1 MSTLRVS
8 VVGDLKIVFEIR
20 DSDLAGRIG
29 RLKTR
34 HGVLETPFLFPVVD
48 PSLRKQVVPLDKIRD
63 IGFNGIITNAYL
75 LKKHVGLESNIHQY
89 LGFDGVIMTDSG
101 AYQILQYGTIDI
113 ENRAIVEYQ
122 CRIGSDIG
130 VILDIP
136 TRHDVTYEEALTSVE
151 ETLRRAE
158 EVIDIVEE
166 CKSTL
171 WVLPIQGG
179 TYLDLLSRA
188 ARRACDLGMYSIYA
202 IGSPTTLL
210 ERFELDRIVDMIYTV
225 KSIVPSAKPIHLFGA
240 GHPLV
245 IPFVVALGVD
255 LMDSASYIL
264 YARDDRY
271 MTWRGT
277 YKLED
282 LEYFPCNCPVC
293 SRYSPK
299 DLMEM
304 PKHER
309 VAKLAEHNLYV
320 LIKELRSVKQAIRE
334 GRLWEYLEERAHS
347 HPSAMRAF
355 QKIKKYVELLYK
367 HSPLS
372 KSNIT
377 RAVYILSM
385 DSVYNPKIMLAR
397 RRSIDRAVIKNKCIA
412 LIPLVPWDEPAY
424 ESQLYKRVLT
434 CNRDLEN
441 RCDVCFYM
449 PILGV
454 VNVYLSERY
463 PFSQFESVYD
473 FDDRSIEDLCLLII
487 ELVLRYTTLYDT
499 IKLRMFIS
507 EGIPWSIKVAK
518 LMLSKIYTLSD
529 LKIDVEIES
538 I

>member
-1 MSTLRVS
+1 M
-8 VVGDLKIVFEIR
+8 
-20 DSDLAGRIG
+20 
-29 RLKTR
+29 
-34 HGVLETPFLFPVVD
+34 P
-48 PSLRKQVVPLDKIRD
+48 PSKIRD
-63 IGFNGIITNAYL
+63 IGFDGIITNAYL
-75 LKKHVGLESNIHQY
+75 LKKHVGLETNIHQY
-89 LGFDGVIMTDSG
+89 LEFDGVIMTDSG

-136 TRHDVTYEEALTSVE
+136 TGHGATYEEALTSVK

-158 EVIDIVEE
+158 EVIDIVEK
-166 CKSTL
+166 CRSTL

-179 TYLDLLSRA
+179 TYLDLLSQA
-188 ARRACDLGMYSIYA
+188 AKKACDLGMYSIYA

-210 ERFELDRIVDMIYTV
+210 ERFELEKIVDMIYTV

-277 YKLED
+277 YRLED

-355 QKIKKYVELLYK
+355 QRIKKYVELLYK
-367 HSPLS
+367 HTPLS
-372 KSNIT
+372 KSSIT
-377 RAVYILSM
+377 RAVYITSM
-385 DSVYNPKIMLAR
+385 DSIYNPKIMLAR
-397 RRSIDRAVIKNKCIA
+397 RRSIDRALIRSKCIA
-412 LIPLVPWDEPAY
+412 LIPLVPWDKPAY
-424 ESQLYKRVLT
+424 KSQLYRKVIMY
-434 CNRDLEN
+434 NKDLEDK
-441 RCDVCFYM
+441 CDVYFYM
-449 PILGV
+449 PILGI
-454 VNVYLSERY
+454 VNLYLSERY
-463 PFSQFESVYD
+463 PFSQFESVYE
-473 FDDRSIEDLCLLII
+473 FDDYSIEDLCLLIM
-487 ELVLRYTTLYDT
+487 ELILRYIALYDA
-499 IKLRMFIS
+499 IKLHILIS
-507 EGIPWSIKVAK
+507 EDIPWSIKVVK
-518 LMLSKIYTLSD
+518 SMLSRVCALSD
-529 LKIDVEIES
+529 LKIDVEIEY